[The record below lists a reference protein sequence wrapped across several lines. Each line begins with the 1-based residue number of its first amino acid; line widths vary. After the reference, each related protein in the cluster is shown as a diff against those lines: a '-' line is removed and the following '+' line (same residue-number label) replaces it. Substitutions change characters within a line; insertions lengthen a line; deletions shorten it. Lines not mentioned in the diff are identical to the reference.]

1 MPEKKDFATMGT
13 ETFQIAGQN
22 ASKDRIVL
30 NIQEEK
36 SSAIVLDKSGLGKGV
51 STGNPI
57 LDWYN
62 KVNSY
67 FLQHSSVKVKD
78 KATFFHLLS
87 VMINAGI
94 PMVMSLKSLV
104 AQMST
109 SPRLQMVVK
118 DLAEKIEAGDS
129 LSVSMV
135 PYPEVFSEPEIGMV
149 ESGEASGQLS
159 RVLENLASDAEK
171 AYSIKSKVKSAMIY
185 PVVIFTLLLVVVSG
199 LMVFVIPKL
208 KELFAAAK
216 GDLPLVTQIVV
227 GLSDFMI
234 NKWPVILSVL
244 AAIIIFFMIF
254 KKTDL
259 GKYTLDKVKLNIPI
273 FGLLFKEAY
282 LARFARS
289 LSNLLDS
296 NVSIVKTLEIT
307 ANSIGNEVYRRRLLL
322 AVEDIKQG
330 IPLAE
335 NLNDTFLFP
344 PMLVNMIDV
353 GEKTAQ
359 LDEITAK
366 VAIFY
371 EDEVDTAVQGISKII
386 EPVIL
391 IVIGLTVGTVVA
403 AVMLPIMKL
412 SSLSSNL

>member
-1 MPEKKDFATMGT
+1 MAEQKDFATMGT
-13 ETFQIAGQN
+13 ETFKIDGQSKN
-22 ASKDRIVL
+22 AVVL

-36 SSAIVLDKSGLGKGV
+36 TTVVLDKSGLNEAKT
-51 STGNPI
+51 SGNLL

-62 KVNSY
+62 KVNIY
-67 FLQHSSVKVKD
+67 FLSHSSVKVKE
-78 KATFFHLLS
+78 KATFLHLLS
-87 VMINAGI
+87 VMINSGI

-104 AQMST
+104 QQMDK
-109 SPRLQMVVK
+109 SPRLQMVVR

-129 LSVSMV
+129 LSASMAE
-135 PYPEVFSEPEIGMV
+135 YDNVFSEPEIGMV

-159 RVLENLASDAEK
+159 RVLENLAEDAEK

-185 PVVIFTLLLVVVSG
+185 PMVIFCLLILVVSG
-199 LMVFVIPKL
+199 LMIFVIPKL
-208 KELFAAAK
+208 TELFASAK
-216 GDLPLVTQIVV
+216 GDLPTVTKVVV
-227 GLSDFMI
+227 GLSNFMVNNGI
-234 NKWPVILSVL
+234 LLLLGVVVIFV
-244 AAIIIFFMIF
+244 FFSIF
-254 KKTDL
+254 KKTDT
-259 GKYTLDKVKLNIPI
+259 GKYAIDKFKLIVPG
-273 FGLLFKEAY
+273 FGILFKEAY

-289 LSNLLDS
+289 ISNLLDS

-307 ANSIGNEVYRRRLLL
+307 ANSIGNEVYRKRLLL

-335 NLNDTFLFP
+335 NLTDTDLFP

-359 LDEITAK
+359 LSEITAK

-371 EDEVDTAVQGISKII
+371 EDEVDTAVAGISKII

-391 IVIGLTVGTVVA
+391 VVIGLTVGTVVA
-403 AVMLPIMKL
+403 AIMLPIMKL
-412 SSLSSNL
+412 SSMSSSL

>member
-1 MPEKKDFATMGT
+1 MAERKDFANMGT
-13 ETFQIAGQN
+13 ETFKIDGQE
-22 ASKDRIVL
+22 ASKDRVVL

-36 SSAIVLDKSGLGKGV
+36 SNGIVLDKSGLSEVKT
-51 STGNPI
+51 TGNPL
-57 LDWYN
+57 LDWYYKIN
-62 KVNSY
+62 NY
-67 FLQHSSVKVKD
+67 FLAHSSVKVKD

-104 AQMST
+104 SQMSN
-109 SPRLQMVVK
+109 SPRLKMVVK
-118 DLAEKIEAGDS
+118 DLAERIEAGDS
-129 LSVSMV
+129 LSSSMMS
-135 PYPEVFSEPEIGMV
+135 YPKIFSEPEIGMV

-171 AYSIKSKVKSAMIY
+171 AYSISSKVKSAMIY
-185 PVVIFTLLLVVVSG
+185 PIVIFTLLIVVVVG

-208 KELFAAAK
+208 KELFDAAK

-227 GLSDFMI
+227 AISDFMV
-234 NKWPVILSVL
+234 NQWPVIFVAL
-244 AAIIIFFMIF
+244 AALIIFFVVF
-254 KKTDL
+254 KKTDI
-259 GKYTLDKVKLNIPI
+259 GKYYLDKAKLVFPI
-273 FGLLFKEAY
+273 FGNLYKEAY

-307 ANSIGNEVYRRRLLL
+307 ANSIGNEVYRKRLLL
-322 AVEDIKQG
+322 SVEDIKQG

-335 NLNDTFLFP
+335 NLSDSDLFP

-359 LDEITAK
+359 LDEILAK
-366 VAIFY
+366 VAVFY
-371 EDEVDTAVQGISKII
+371 EDEVDTAVAGISKII

-391 IVIGLTVGTVVA
+391 IVIGLTVGVVVA

-412 SSLSSNL
+412 SSLSSSL